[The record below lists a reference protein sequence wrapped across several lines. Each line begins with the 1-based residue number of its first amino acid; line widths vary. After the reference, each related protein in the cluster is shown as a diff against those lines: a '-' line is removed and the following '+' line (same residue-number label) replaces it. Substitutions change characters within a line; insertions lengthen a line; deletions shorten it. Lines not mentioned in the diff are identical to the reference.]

1 MVKYKYT
8 PEQLRFL
15 ESSYTAGKPL
25 ADIALEMN
33 KLYGQEWSVRSLRG
47 KLISIG
53 LYEKPGYLNKLGQ
66 KPQSKEQ
73 LVEII
78 ANKLDRPVE
87 LVDSLTKANKSVL
100 YWLIEKL

>member
-8 PEQLRFL
+8 PEQLTFL
-15 ESSYTAGKPL
+15 ETSYASGLPL
-25 ADIALEMN
+25 ADISLEMS

-47 KLISIG
+47 KLISLG

-78 ANKLDRPVE
+78 ASKLDRPVE
-87 LVDSLTKANKSVL
+87 LVDSLTKANKAVL